1 MNPVRPAA
9 AETPERIATTLPAPG
24 FGGGAPPCE
33 LTILMP
39 CLNEAE
45 TLARCIAKARAYLA
59 RGGVAGEV
67 LIADNGST
75 DGSQA
80 IALAHGARVVDI
92 PARGYGAA
100 LIGGIAAA
108 RGRYVIMGDSDDSY
122 DFANLDAFVA
132 RLRDGFQ
139 LVMGNRFR
147 GGIRPG
153 AMPPLHRYLGNP
165 VLTTIGR
172 VLFRSPCG
180 DFHCGLRGF
189 ERAAILRLGLR
200 ASGMEFASEMVVK
213 ATIHRLRIA
222 EVATTLSP
230 DGRSRPPHL
239 KSWRDGWRH
248 LRFLL
253 LFSPRS
259 LFFYPG
265 ALMSLVGLL
274 ATAWLLPGPRVVA
287 GVTFDIHTLLYTAVL
302 LVIGVQSMQ
311 FWVFAKIY
319 GMREGIMPPDPGFVA
334 LIARVHLEKSLL
346 AAALLLLLGLVLG
359 VVALGSWQAEA
370 FGAMVPDRTMRL
382 VIPSAT
388 LILLGFQL
396 AYGGFFASL
405 LEIRGTP
412 IAPPSAKQD

>member
-1 MNPVRPAA
+1 MQADARPEADSVPQGAA
-9 AETPERIATTLPAPG
+9 A
-24 FGGGAPPCE
+24 PCE

-45 TLARCIAKARAYLA
+45 TLARCIGKARTYLA
-59 RGGVAGEV
+59 RGGIAGEV
-67 LIADNGST
+67 LIADNGSS

-80 IALAHGARVVDI
+80 IAAAHGARVVDI
-92 PARGYGAA
+92 SLRGYGAA

-122 DFANLDAFVA
+122 DFSDLDGFVA
-132 RLRDGFQ
+132 QLRAGVQ
-139 LVMGNRFR
+139 LVMGNRFK

-165 VLTTIGR
+165 VLTSIGR
-172 VLFRSPCG
+172 LFFQSPCG

-189 ERAAILRLGLR
+189 DRAAILQLGLR
-200 ASGMEFASEMVVK
+200 AAGMEFASEMVVK
-213 ATIHRLRIA
+213 ATLHGLRIA
-222 EVATTLSP
+222 EVATTLWP

-253 LFSPRS
+253 LFSPKN

-265 ALMSLVGLL
+265 VLMALAGLL
-274 ATAWLLPGPRVVA
+274 ATVWLLPAPRVLA
-287 GVTFDIHTLLYTAVL
+287 GITFDIHTLLYAAVL
-302 LVIGVQSMQ
+302 LVVGVQCML

-319 GMREGIMPPDPGFVA
+319 GMREGIVPPDPGFEWLAAHVP
-334 LIARVHLEKSLL
+334 LETSLL

>member
-1 MNPVRPAA
+1 MQADALRE
-9 AETPERIATTLPAPG
+9 AEIVPQ
-24 FGGGAPPCE
+24 GAPPCE

-45 TLARCIAKARAYLA
+45 TLARCIDKARAYLA
-59 RGGVAGEV
+59 RSGVAGEV
-67 LIADNGST
+67 LVADNGST

-80 IALAHGARVVDI
+80 IAAAHGARVADI
-92 PARGYGAA
+92 AVRGYGAA

-122 DFANLDAFVA
+122 DFSDL
-132 RLRDGFQ
+132 DGFVEKLRGGFA
-139 LVMGNRFR
+139 LVMGNRFK

-172 VLFRSPCG
+172 LFFRSPCG

-189 ERAAILRLGLR
+189 DRAAILHLGLR
-200 ASGMEFASEMVVK
+200 AAGMEFASEMVVK
-213 ATIHRLRIA
+213 ATLHGLRIA
-222 EVATTLSP
+222 EVATTLWP

-239 KSWRDGWRH
+239 RSWRDGWRH

-253 LFSPRS
+253 LFSPKN

-265 ALMSLVGLL
+265 AAMALVGLL
-274 ATAWLLPGPRVVA
+274 ASIWLLPAPRVLA
-287 GVTFDIHTLLYTAVL
+287 GITFDIHTLLYAAVL
-302 LVIGVQSMQ
+302 LVVGVQCML
-311 FWVFAKIY
+311 FFVFAKIH
-319 GMREGIMPPDPGFVA
+319 GMREGIVPPDPGF
-334 LIARVHLEKSLL
+334 ARLLARAHLENSLL
-346 AAALLLLLGLVLG
+346 AAAVLLLLGLVLG

-370 FGAMVPDRTMRL
+370 FGGMDPDRTMRL

-412 IAPPSAKQD
+412 IAPAERQD